1 MEAPAAEMGAGAAA
15 GGPRVRG
22 QVKWFNPAKGFGF
35 ITPDSGGEEL
45 FVHQSSIQ
53 ADGFRSLGEG
63 EAVEFDIETGPDG
76 RAKAVNVTGPGGDAP
91 QGAPKRFAM
100 RRAPMGPMQGG
111 PMQGRGGPYAYAD
124 PAAFGYAGYYVAP
137 GFYFPQ
143 GGRGGFAPGRGGGR
157 GGGRSYVGT
166 VAPPGGPGGLGGPG
180 GPGGLGGQPPGAPSG
195 LQVVVHNL
203 PWTCT
208 WQQLKDAFR
217 DWKVERADI
226 VYDNWGRSRGFG
238 VVRFAAREDADAA
251 CEQLNNTQ
259 IDGRTI
265 SVRTDRFA

>member
-1 MEAPAAEMGAGAAA
+1 MEAPAAADMGPGAAEQQS
-15 GGPRVRG
+15 GGGRVRG

-111 PMQGRGGPYAYAD
+111 PMPGRGGPYGYAD
-124 PAAFGYAGYYVAP
+124 PAAYGYAGYYVAP

-143 GGRGGFAPGRGGGR
+143 AGGR
-157 GGGRSYVGT
+157 
-166 VAPPGGPGGLGGPG
+166 
-180 GPGGLGGQPPGAPSG
+180 GGQPPGAPSG